1 MPIENERKLIL
12 DPHSSTVLK
21 DSMDDRSWAGF
32 TSLTEI
38 IQSYLCDHAR
48 IRQIRSVKTGSACW
62 VFTYKQMVGEQ
73 LVEIETAITREDYQK
88 LQTTNVAQLFKLRG
102 KAIVDGL
109 WWDIDWFL
117 HPRSHEIYL
126 AMAEVEMP
134 EHQTQLPEIPHW
146 LKPHALMWVPK
157 NDPRFINKNLVN
169 PDQVSESL
177 RELINSDAQTS

>member
-12 DPHSSTVLK
+12 HTHSSAVLRNGR
-21 DSMDDRSWAGF
+21 DDPSWAGF

-38 IQSYLCDHAR
+38 VQSYLCDHAR
-48 IRQIRSVKTGSACW
+48 IRQIRSVNTHSACW

-73 LVEIETAITREDYQK
+73 LVEIETAISREDYQK
-88 LQTTNVAQLFKLRG
+88 LHSTAVSQLVKLRG

-117 HPRSHEIYL
+117 HPHSEEVYL

-134 EHQTQLPEIPHW
+134 EHQQQLPEIPSW
-146 LKPHALMWVPK
+146 LAPHALMWVPR
-157 NDPRFINKNLVN
+157 NDPRFINKNLVD
-169 PDQVSESL
+169 PDQVRQSL
-177 RELINSDAQTS
+177 QQLMSTHAQAQ